1 MISEDIEE
9 VILALKAAGYATPSY
24 KILDNGV
31 VYFDYGQQ
39 ETSNTPV
46 YSEEPRSNVG

>member
-1 MISEDIEE
+1 MEEIEE

-39 ETSNTPV
+39 KTSNSTV
-46 YSEEPRSNVG
+46 HQEEPRSDVE